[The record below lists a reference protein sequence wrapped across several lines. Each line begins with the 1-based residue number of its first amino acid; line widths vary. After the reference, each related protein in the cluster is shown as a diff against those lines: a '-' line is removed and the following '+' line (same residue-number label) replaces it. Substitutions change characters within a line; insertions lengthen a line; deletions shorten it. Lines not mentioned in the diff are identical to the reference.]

1 MRLDMML
8 MGWFVLEFTDS
19 PLLVAFIYG
28 IRVVP
33 MIFLGAISGVIAD
46 RFNRRNILIIT
57 RLGFMIVDMV
67 LGFFIATGVIQ
78 YSHFIMLI
86 LVWGVFNTFNN
97 TTKSSF
103 IPDLVGRDDIMNAV
117 GLQNVCMT
125 VMGIVG
131 SPIWG
136 LLIAGVGVSWC
147 YYFSAIIY
155 GLQAV
160 MFLMMRGITQ
170 TFPQKRESPIRSL
183 VGGLKYVRS
192 VQTLLATNF
201 VAFLWN
207 LLTVPFISGFMSVYA
222 RDVLDVGAVGL
233 GMLNMAASIGR
244 TVGSLVVANLSSFKR
259 KGLLLL
265 TSTGM
270 QPVFLLLFSFSRY
283 YPLSLLLMVGA
294 GVTAGLWNAISQ
306 TLLLT
311 VSSEEMRGRTMGVR
325 MQAIM
330 GEPIGYYWSGMAAE
344 SIGVLP
350 ALWIGNSIYALLI
363 IFVAI
368 FAPKL
373 RKTS

>member
-1 MRLDMML
+1 
-8 MGWFVLEFTDS
+8 
-19 PLLVAFIYG
+19 
-28 IRVVP
+28 
-33 MIFLGAISGVIAD
+33 
-46 RFNRRNILIIT
+46 
-57 RLGFMIVDMV
+57 V
-67 LGFFIATGVIQ
+67 LGLFIATGVIQ

-97 TTKSSF
+97 TIKSSF
-103 IPDLVGRDDIMNAV
+103 IPDLVGREDTMNAV

-136 LLIAGVGVSWC
+136 LLIEGIGVSWC
-147 YYFSAIIY
+147 YYFSAAFY
-155 GLQAV
+155 GLQVV
-160 MFLMMRGITQ
+160 MFVMMRGVTQ
-170 TFPQKRESPIRSL
+170 PIPPKRESPIRSL
-183 VGGLKYVRS
+183 VDGLKYVRS
-192 VQTLLATNF
+192 VQTLLAANV

-222 RDVLDVGAVGL
+222 RDILDVGAVGL

-244 TVGSLVVANLSSFKR
+244 TIGSLVVANLSKFTR

-270 QPVFLLLFSFSRY
+270 QPVFLLLFSFSPY
-283 YPLSLLLMVGA
+283 YPLSLLLMAGA
-294 GVTAGLWNAISQ
+294 GVTAGLWNATSQ

-330 GEPIGYYWSGMAAE
+330 GEPIGYYWAGMAAA

-368 FAPKL
+368 LAPKL
-373 RKTS
+373 RKAS

>member
-46 RFNRRNILIIT
+46 RLNRRNILIIT
-57 RLGFMIVDMV
+57 RLGFMIVDVV
-67 LGFFIATGVIQ
+67 LGFVIATGVIQ
-78 YSHFIMLI
+78 YSHFILLI

-97 TTKSSF
+97 TTNSSF
-103 IPDLVGRDDIMNAV
+103 IPDLVGREDTMNAV

-136 LLIAGVGVSWC
+136 LLINGVGVSWC
-147 YYFSAIIY
+147 YYFSAVLY
-155 GLQAV
+155 GLQAI
-160 MFLMMRGITQ
+160 MFLMMRGVKQ
-170 TFPQKRESPIRSL
+170 PFPQKRESPIRSL
-183 VGGLKYVRS
+183 VDGLKYVRS
-192 VQTLLATNF
+192 VQTLLAANF

-222 RDVLDVGAVGL
+222 RDILDVGAVGL

-244 TVGSLVVANLSSFKR
+244 TVGSLVVTNLGSFKR

-265 TSTGM
+265 TSTGI

-283 YPLSLLLMVGA
+283 YPLSLLLMAGA
-294 GVTAGLWNAISQ
+294 GVAAGLWNATSQ

-325 MQAIM
+325 MQAIT

-368 FAPKL
+368 LAPKL
-373 RKTS
+373 RKVS